1 MGKLDKL
8 KEKFKNPD
16 STVTYLEA
24 TQLLKGLNFIEDNKG
39 KTSGSR
45 VYFFRKSD
53 GAIIM
58 LHKPHPNKE
67 LKKYAKRNLVQNLQ
81 DRGDL

>member
-16 STVTYLEA
+16 STVTYLES

-45 VYFFRKSD
+45 VCFFRKSD

>member
-1 MGKLDKL
+1 M
-8 KEKFKNPD
+8 
-16 STVTYLEA
+16 
-24 TQLLKGLNFIEDNKG
+24 
-39 KTSGSR
+39 
-45 VYFFRKSD
+45 FFRKSD

-67 LKKYAKRNLVQNLQ
+67 LKKYAKRNLVQNLH